1 MTGVPVSMLSRME
14 PQVRAIAKLVDAPRG
29 AHRRGDRDHHDGDGN
44 AEENLDFTSDDE
56 SEDDEK
62 GEEKGED
69 DTDDDEDAPKSL
81 SDMAEEPELANA

>member
-29 AHRRGDRDHHDGDGN
+29 AHRRGDRDLHGGDGK

-62 GEEKGED
+62 GED
-69 DTDDDEDAPKSL
+69 DTDDDDAPKSL